1 MNLWKSIRSFPSF
14 LSRNRSKIFRRLL
27 AYFLILL
34 AMSPIIFIYRTEIYT
49 TLLSRHDDWHFAYYT
64 EDGIPVTDYGYQ
76 AGVYVG
82 EQITARA
89 VANQAI
95 EYDEMFEEGN
105 TTAGVFFNA
114 TIDWLLENR
123 NDQVVTTENGSVT
136 ITNWPYDFGIW
147 DIPSGW
153 QSAMV
158 DAKALH
164 AFSLAYD
171 KYGNSSLKVIAE
183 QIAEGF
189 EITTELGG
197 NQMMLEGDNVWYP
210 EVVIPSAL
218 NSNYQSPMILNGF
231 LFALRHIYVANQ
243 IFNISKFD
251 TIFDLGVVSAAE
263 NLYKYDSSYE
273 WSLYSL
279 EEPLNLAST
288 KYHQIHIEL
297 LKELYNYTSNETF
310 RTYYEKWEQF
320 TSRPSFTW
328 EEIFSAEFIYY
339 GLLMVAIIMI
349 PVLAIDIT
357 QFIIRSQLKK
367 RSHLPEDKEG
377 GN

>member
-1 MNLWKSIRSFPSF
+1 MNLWKNIQSTPSF
-14 LSRNRSKIFRRLL
+14 LFRNKSKIFKRLL

-49 TLLSRHDDWHFAYYT
+49 NLLSRHDDWHFAYYT
-64 EDGIPVTDYGYQ
+64 EEGIPVTDYGYQ

-89 VANQAI
+89 VANSAI
-95 EYDEMFEEGN
+95 EYNLLIEEGN
-105 TTAGVFFNA
+105 VTAGVYFNA
-114 TIDWLLENR
+114 TVDWLLENR
-123 NDQVVTTENGSVT
+123 NDQVVATENGSVT

-147 DIPSGW
+147 DLPNGW

-164 AFSLAYD
+164 VFALAYD
-171 KYGNSSLKVIAE
+171 RYGNSSLPVIAE
-183 QIAEGF
+183 QIANGF
-189 EITTELGG
+189 EISSELGG
-197 NQMMLEGDNVWYP
+197 NLMILEEDYAWYP
-210 EVVIPSAL
+210 EVVIPDAL

-231 LFALRHIYVANQ
+231 LFALRHMYVANQ

-251 TIFDLGVVSAAE
+251 TIFDVGVESAAE
-263 NLYKYDSSYE
+263 YLYKYDSSYE

-279 EEPLNLAST
+279 EQPLNLAST
-288 KYHQIHIEL
+288 KYHRIHIDL

-310 RTYYEKWEQF
+310 KTYYEKWEQF

-339 GLLMVAIIMI
+339 GLLMVMLIVV
-349 PVLAIDIT
+349 PVFAIDVT
-357 QFIIRSQLKK
+357 QYIVRFQLRK
-367 RSHLPEDKEG
+367 RRNQTSAE
-377 GN
+377 

>member
-1 MNLWKSIRSFPSF
+1 MNLWKDIQSIPGF
-14 LSRNRSKIFRRLL
+14 LVRNRSKIFKRLL

-49 TLLSRHDDWHFAYYT
+49 TLLSRHDDWHLAYYT

-76 AGVYVG
+76 AGAYVG

-89 VANQAI
+89 VANSAI
-95 EYDEMFEEGN
+95 GYDQLMDAGN
-105 TTAGVFFNA
+105 ATAGVYFNA
-114 TIDWLLENR
+114 TVDWLLENR

-147 DIPSGW
+147 DIPNGW

-164 AFSLAYD
+164 VFALAYD
-171 KYGNSSLKVIAE
+171 RYGNSSLPIIAE
-183 QIAEGF
+183 QIASGF
-189 EITTELGG
+189 EVSADLGG
-197 NQMMLEGDNVWYP
+197 NLMILEDDNAWYP
-210 EVVIPSAL
+210 EVVIPSVL

-231 LFALRHIYVANQ
+231 LFALRHMYVANQ

-251 TIFDLGVVSAAE
+251 TIFDIGIKSAAE

-279 EEPLNLAST
+279 EQPLNLAST
-288 KYHQIHIEL
+288 KYHRIHIDL

-310 RTYYEKWEQF
+310 KTYYEKWEQF

-328 EEIFSAEFIYY
+328 EEIFSADFIYY
-339 GLLMVAIIMI
+339 GLLIVILIMI
-349 PVLAIDIT
+349 PVLAIDAT
-357 QFIIRSQLKK
+357 QYIVRSQLRNRKNQT
-367 RSHLPEDKEG
+367 SVE
-377 GN
+377 